1 MNGIKAIGFDM
12 DDTLYDRD
20 LIYRSAYDL
29 VTRYVVKS
37 DVEFE
42 KFNLVYQEC
51 SLVEY
56 QKFMSGEK
64 TFDEYQ
70 LDRFVDAFKE
80 LNIDID
86 IDQAKIFQA
95 IYDYQKKHVQLRQFM
110 EKILLDL
117 VERDDIKIFLLT
129 NGPSD
134 NQRKKIKNL
143 KLDKFFS
150 EDEIFISGDLSVSK
164 PDRKIFDHVSEKLNL
179 DPSSIVY
186 IGDNLENDVI
196 GALEAGW
203 QAIYY
208 DYEARND
215 NENKDIPTFSED
227 KDLYEYIKE
236 QLDK

>member
-150 EDEIFISGDLSVSK
+150 EDEIFISGDLSLSK

-208 DYEARND
+208 DYETRND

-227 KDLYEYIKE
+227 KDLYDYIMK
-236 QLDK
+236 QLEK

>member
-20 LIYRSAYDL
+20 LIYQSAYDL

-37 DVEFE
+37 NVKFE

-129 NGPSD
+129 NGPGD

-143 KLDKFFS
+143 KLDKFFND
-150 EDEIFISGDLSVSK
+150 DEIFISGDLSVSK
-164 PDRKIFDHVSEKLNL
+164 PDRKIFDYVSEKLNL

-186 IGDNLENDVI
+186 VGDNLENDVI
-196 GALEAGW
+196 GAIEAGW
-203 QAIYY
+203 RAIYY
-208 DYEARND
+208 DYETRND

-227 KDLYEYIKE
+227 KDLYEYIMKH
-236 QLDK
+236 LGR

>member
-196 GALEAGW
+196 GALEVGW

-208 DYEARND
+208 DYEDQND
-215 NENKDIPTFSED
+215 NENKDIPTFTEE
-227 KDLYEYIKE
+227 KDLYDYIMK
-236 QLDK
+236 QLEK

>member
-20 LIYRSAYDL
+20 LIYQSAYDL

-37 DVEFE
+37 NVEFE

-143 KLDKFFS
+143 KLDKFFND
-150 EDEIFISGDLSVSK
+150 DEIFISGDLLVSK
-164 PDRKIFDHVSEKLNL
+164 PDRKMFDYVREKLNIA
-179 DPSSIVY
+179 PSSIVY
-186 IGDNLENDVI
+186 VGDNLENDVI
-196 GALEAGW
+196 GAIEAGW
-203 QAIYY
+203 RAIYY
-208 DYEARND
+208 DYETRND

>member
-20 LIYRSAYDL
+20 LIYQSAYDL

-37 DVEFE
+37 NVEFE

-129 NGPSD
+129 NGPGD

-143 KLDKFFS
+143 KLDKFFND
-150 EDEIFISGDLSVSK
+150 DEIFISGDLSVSK
-164 PDRKIFDHVSEKLNL
+164 PDRKIFDYVSEKLNL

-186 IGDNLENDVI
+186 VGDNLENDVI
-196 GALEAGW
+196 GAIEAGW
-203 QAIYY
+203 RAIYY
-208 DYEARND
+208 DYETRND

-227 KDLYEYIKE
+227 KDLYEYIMKH
-236 QLDK
+236 LGR